1 MIVNKP
7 WGHENVWALTEKY
20 VGKVL
25 HINKGKRL
33 SLQFHRVKE
42 ETIMVLEGTMELILE
57 EKSDPPRV
65 YGSIIMKPGDTYHIS
80 PLTVH
85 RFSASQGTDVKVV
98 EVSTTE
104 IYDIVRLQDDHGR
117 N

>member
-7 WGHENVWALTEKY
+7 WGHENIWALTEKY

-25 HINKGKRL
+25 FIKEGARL

-42 ETIMVLEGTMELILE
+42 ETIMVIEGTMELILE
-57 EKSDPPRV
+57 EGSQRDQH
-65 YGSIIMKPGDTYHIS
+65 SIIMSPGDTYHIS
-80 PLTVH
+80 PLTVL
-85 RFSASQGTDVKVV
+85 RFSAVQGTDVKVV

-104 IYDIVRLQDDHGR
+104 IHDVVRLEDDHGR
-117 N
+117 S

>member
-25 HINKGKRL
+25 YIKEGKRL
-33 SLQFHRVKE
+33 SLQFHRIKE

-57 EKSDPPRV
+57 E
-65 YGSIIMKPGDTYHIS
+65 GSRREERRLILNAGDTYHIS
-80 PLTVH
+80 PLMVH
-85 RFSASQGTDVKVV
+85 RFSASQGTDVKLI
-98 EVSTTE
+98 EVSTSE
-104 IYDIVRLQDDHGR
+104 IHDVVRLQDDHGR
-117 N
+117 S

>member
-7 WGHENVWALTEKY
+7 WGHENIWALTEKY
-20 VGKVL
+20 VGKIL
-25 HINKGKRL
+25 YIKAGKRL
-33 SLQFHRVKE
+33 SLQYHNVKE

-57 EKSDPPRV
+57 EGSQKNQH
-65 YGSIIMKPGDTYHIS
+65 SIIMNPGDTYHIS

-85 RFSASQGTDVKVV
+85 RFSASQGTDVKLV

-104 IYDIVRLQDDHGR
+104 IHDVVSLDDDHGR
-117 N
+117 S

>member
-20 VGKVL
+20 VGKIL
-25 HINKGKRL
+25 YIKKGCRL
-33 SLQFHRVKE
+33 SLQFHEKKE
-42 ETIMVLEGTMELILE
+42 ETIMVLEGIMELVLE
-57 EKSDPPRV
+57 EGSQREQH
-65 YGSIIMKPGDTYHIS
+65 SIIMSPGDTYHIC

-85 RFSASQGTDVKVV
+85 RFSASQGTDVKLV

-104 IYDIVRLQDDHGR
+104 LHDVVRLEDDHGR
-117 N
+117 R

>member
-7 WGHENVWALTEKY
+7 WGHENIWALTEKY

-25 HINKGKRL
+25 FIKEGARL
-33 SLQFHRVKE
+33 SLQFHKVKE
-42 ETIMVLEGTMELILE
+42 ETIMVIEGTMELVLE
-57 EKSDPPRV
+57 E
-65 YGSIIMKPGDTYHIS
+65 GSQKDRHSVIMNPGDTYHIS

-85 RFSASQGTDVKVV
+85 RFCASQGTDVKVV

-104 IYDIVRLQDDHGR
+104 IHDVVRLEDDHGR
-117 N
+117 S

>member
-20 VGKVL
+20 VGKIL
-25 HINKGKRL
+25 HIKKDKRL

-42 ETIMVLEGTMELILE
+42 ETIMILEGTMELVLE
-57 EKSDPPRV
+57 E
-65 YGSIIMKPGDTYHIS
+65 GSQREEVRLVMKPGDTYHIC
-80 PLTVH
+80 PMTVH
-85 RFSASQGTDVKVV
+85 RFCASQGTDVKLM

-104 IYDIVRLQDDHGR
+104 LHDVVRIQDDHGR

>member
-7 WGHENVWALTEKY
+7 WGHENIWALTEKY

-25 HINKGKRL
+25 FIKEGSRL
-33 SLQFHRVKE
+33 SLQFHKVKE
-42 ETIMVLEGTMELILE
+42 ETIMVLEGTMELVLE
-57 EKSDPPRV
+57 EGSQRDHH
-65 YGSIIMKPGDTYHIS
+65 SIIMNPGDTYHIS

-85 RFSASQGTDVKVV
+85 RFSASQGTDVKVL

-104 IYDIVRLQDDHGR
+104 IHDIVRLEDDHGR
-117 N
+117 S

>member
-7 WGHENVWALTEKY
+7 WGHENIWALTEKY
-20 VGKVL
+20 VGKIL
-25 HINKGKRL
+25 HIKKGKRL
-33 SLQFHRVKE
+33 SLQFHNVKE

-57 EKSDPPRV
+57 E
-65 YGSIIMKPGDTYHIS
+65 GSRREETRIIMNPGDTYHIS

-85 RFSASQGTDVKVV
+85 RFSASQGTDVKLV

-104 IYDIVRLQDDHGR
+104 IHDVVRLDDDHGR
-117 N
+117 K

>member
-7 WGHENVWALTEKY
+7 WGHENIWALTEKY

-25 HINKGKRL
+25 FIKEGSRL
-33 SLQFHRVKE
+33 SLQFHKVKE
-42 ETIMVLEGTMELILE
+42 ETIMVLDGTMELVLE
-57 EKSDPPRV
+57 EGSQRDQH
-65 YGSIIMKPGDTYHIS
+65 SIIMNPGDTYHIS

-85 RFSASQGTDVKVV
+85 RFSASQGTDVKVL

-104 IYDIVRLQDDHGR
+104 IHDVVRLEDDHGR
-117 N
+117 S

>member
-7 WGHENVWALTEKY
+7 WGHENIWALTEKY

-25 HINKGKRL
+25 FIKEGSRL
-33 SLQFHRVKE
+33 SLQFHKVKE
-42 ETIMVLEGTMELILE
+42 ETIMVLEGTMELVLE
-57 EKSDPPRV
+57 EGSQRDQH
-65 YGSIIMKPGDTYHIS
+65 SIIMNPGDTYHIS

-85 RFSASQGTDVKVV
+85 RFSASQGTDVKVL

-104 IYDIVRLQDDHGR
+104 IHDVVRLEDDHGR
-117 N
+117 S